1 MSVDDQTS
9 GERWLDMTNAA
20 YDKVTGFLLQVA
32 EPERQA
38 MWIEVTGTSA
48 NQWTCS
54 ISLKPLDAAAPHDA
68 IVRHRDLAIVI
79 PECDFDKVRGATI
92 DWLDD
97 PFGTSG
103 LRVDNPNTPSPAIGA
118 PPPAD
123 LSGDVAQRVIQVLD
137 QQVNPTIAAHGGR
150 AELVAGGGAPP
161 ADVGH
166 LDLGQAGCRG
176 RAQLRVAV
184 LPHPPDPADRRGD
197 LRIGGTA
204 AQQRAQVVA
213 CDGEQAGEQ
222 LAVGRQPGARAAAA
236 ERPRHRGDHADL
248 ADPIPVAP
256 ALDHLTG
263 VIRRD
268 RLERHLGADHRD
280 DLRRRDHL
288 VHPPAVA
295 VTDVHVLDEAHDVA
309 AATEV
314 AGHQHHPVL
323 LDATLDDH

>member
-1 MSVDDQTS
+1 MSADDQTS

-54 ISLKPLDAAAPHDA
+54 ISLKPLDAAAPYDA
-68 IVRHRDLAIVI
+68 IVRHRDLAIVV

-137 QQVNPTIAAHGGR
+137 QQVNPAIAGHGGR
-150 AELVAGGGAPP
+150 AELVAVEQETAYLRLGGGCQGCAM
-161 ADVGH
+161 ATVTLSQGIERSII
-166 LDLGQAGCRG
+166 QA
-176 RAQLRVAV
+176 V
-184 LPHPPDPADRRGD
+184 PE
-197 LRIGGTA
+197 ITN
-204 AQQRAQVVA
+204 VV
-213 CDGEQAGEQ
+213 D
-222 LAVGRQPGARAAAA
+222 
-236 ERPRHRGDHADL
+236 
-248 ADPIPVAP
+248 
-256 ALDHLTG
+256 
-263 VIRRD
+263 
-268 RLERHLGADHRD
+268 
-280 DLRRRDHL
+280 
-288 VHPPAVA
+288 
-295 VTDVHVLDEAHDVA
+295 VTDHQSGTNPYFEAA
-309 AATEV
+309 KK
-314 AGHQHHPVL
+314 
-323 LDATLDDH
+323 